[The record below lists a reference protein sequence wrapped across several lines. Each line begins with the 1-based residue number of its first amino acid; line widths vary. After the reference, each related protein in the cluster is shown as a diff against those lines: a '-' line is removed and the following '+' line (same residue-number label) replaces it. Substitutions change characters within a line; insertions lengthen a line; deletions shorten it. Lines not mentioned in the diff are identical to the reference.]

1 MYELS
6 RHRFAELKHYCMQ
19 YDEWQRLYLSY
30 EDQSL
35 PPPETAIPKTAY
47 LQAMQLIETTAMDT
61 DAALGR
67 YILRSVTHDVST
79 RALNPPC
86 DSKSFDFY
94 RRKFFWLLS
103 ERKGV

>member
-6 RHRFAELKHYCMQ
+6 RHRFAELKHFCMQ
-19 YDEWQRLYLSY
+19 YDEWRARYISLD
-30 EDQSL
+30 EGSL
-35 PPPETAIPKTAY
+35 PPPETAIPKTSY
-47 LQAMQLIETTAMDT
+47 LKAIHLIETTAMDT
-61 DAALGR
+61 DTRLGH
-67 YILRSVTHDVST
+67 YILESVTRDVSFS
-79 RALNPPC
+79 RLSPPC